1 MGSFPE
7 GADPN
12 FQGVLEF
19 VYEAQ
24 QHMPCI
30 VTVSVQSLG
39 QGMHFALALLQAVF
53 LNLAC
58 LIFQNKVYLSL

>member
-12 FQGVLEF
+12 CQGVLEF
-19 VYEAQ
+19 VYEAE
-24 QHMPCI
+24 QHTPFT

-39 QGMHFALALLQAVF
+39 QGTPFALAVLQAVF
-53 LNLAC
+53 LNLA
-58 LIFQNKVYLSL
+58 V